1 MAEDIATLGLKVLS
15 GDIVK
20 ATKRLDK
27 LERQSKDNVKQN
39 KKLKSSFSGLGT
51 AIGALG
57 LGLAFKSIISLT
69 IEQERV
75 TRQLD
80 AAIKSTGGVAGF
92 TTKELEKM
100 AAGFQKVTNFGDEA
114 ILGMQSVLLTF
125 TNLRDDVF
133 PGATEAVLNL
143 SERMGMDLN
152 SAAIQLGKALNDPV
166 ANLSALS
173 RAGIQFTKDQKD
185 VIKGLWETGQQA
197 DAQRLILAE
206 LETQFGGSAK
216 AARDS
221 FGGAL
226 KSLGNAF
233 NDLLEGDG
241 GLDNAKGSI
250 EELIDVLQKPE
261 TKEAFDGLVT
271 GIVAVTT
278 ALATGAVALTTF
290 GDSLGKFLAGGD
302 TRTLEEIDQGIAN
315 LESRIAKFKSGLAE
329 SEDSGAIMQ
338 SLMGSPEYFKEK
350 IQEAVIDLELLK
362 QARDGA
368 ANAGGEDE
376 FDKVIA
382 IFDKQSQLIE
392 DEISREQLKQERLKE
407 IREKAMDQKFEE
419 EIKIFDMQARQIEM
433 DEFDLEAART
443 KAEEKLAIEQDYY
456 ERLYNMQSGSLQA
469 GADFAK
475 AIRDGDAKGA
485 LNNASLMLSNMAKTS
500 KTAFKVQ
507 KAAALANAVVA
518 LPSAVMQS
526 FNNGGGYPW
535 GLIPA
540 GLMLAQ
546 GLKQISSIKSST
558 FGGGGAVSSVS
569 GGSTS
574 PSAPVASG
582 LPPGSTATPSGSEQ
596 PAPQKVSIQLEGHG
610 YSPEDV
616 RNLIEEINVQ
626 ITDGVELKVAA

>member
-1 MAEDIATLGLKVLS
+1 MAEDIAELGLKISS

-27 LERQSKDNVKQN
+27 LERQSKQNEKQN

-143 SERMGMDLN
+143 AERMGVDLN
-152 SAAIQLGKALNDPV
+152 SAAIQLGKALNDPI

-173 RAGIQFTKDQKD
+173 RAGIQFSVEQKS
-185 VIKGLWETGQQA
+185 VIKSLWETGQQA
-197 DAQRLILAE
+197 RAQKIILKE
-206 LETQFGGSAK
+206 LENQFGGSAK

-221 FGGAL
+221 FGGSL

-241 GLDNAKGSI
+241 GLNDAKGAV
-250 EELIDVLQKPE
+250 EELIVVLQDPG
-261 TKEAFDGLVT
+261 TKEAFDSLV
-271 GIVAVTT
+271 GAVVGVTT
-278 ALATGAVALTTF
+278 ALAKGVIALTSF

-302 TRTLEEIDQGIAN
+302 GKRSLEELDEGIAN
-315 LESRIAKFKSGLAE
+315 IESRIEKFKSGLAE
-329 SEDSGAIMQ
+329 SQKSGAIVQ
-338 SLMGSPEYFKEK
+338 FLMGSPADFKK
-350 IQEAVIDLELLK
+350 QIADATIDLELLK
-362 QARDGA
+362 MARDA
-368 ANAGGEDE
+368 AAGKGKKEGGKEGGDE
-376 FDKVIA
+376 KSPIIKDIEA
-382 IFDKQSQLIE
+382 QL
-392 DEISREQLKQERLKE
+392 DAQ
-407 IREKAMDQKFEE
+407 FEAD
-419 EIKIFDMQARQIEM
+419 IKLFDMQARRLEM
-433 DEFDLEAART
+433 DEFELENKRRIT
-443 KAEEKLAIEQDYY
+443 EEKLAIEQDYY
-456 ERLYNMQSGSLQA
+456 ERLYNLETGSLQA

-507 KAAALANAVVA
+507 KAAALANAIVA

-546 GLKQISSIKSST
+546 GIKQISSIKSAS
-558 FGGGGAVSSVS
+558 FGGGGSVSSVS

-574 PSAPVASG
+574 PSAPVTGG
-582 LPPGSTATPSGSEQ
+582 LPPGSTATPEGGER
-596 PAPQKVSIQLEGHG
+596 PAPQRVSITLEGRG
-610 YSPEDV
+610 FGKDDV
-616 RNLIEEINVQ
+616 RELIEQINEEIG
-626 ITDGVELKVAA
+626 DGAELIAA

>member
-546 GLKQISSIKSST
+546 GLKQIQSIKSSS